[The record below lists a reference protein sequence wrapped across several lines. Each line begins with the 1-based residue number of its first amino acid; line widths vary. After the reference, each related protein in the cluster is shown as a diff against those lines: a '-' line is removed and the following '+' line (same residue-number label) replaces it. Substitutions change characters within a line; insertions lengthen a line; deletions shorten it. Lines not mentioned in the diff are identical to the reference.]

1 MAHPATPSRWVLTA
15 TLACAL
21 AVIAGASAAAVD
33 VAVDRYQA
41 AARAG
46 AVGSLTGRAY
56 AERRTPDGTDLPFA
70 GAEVKA
76 VPWSETL
83 ARRLHEL
90 REGAR
95 RSAPAYRDAATLM
108 QTAQEGYEREL
119 GTAGAGDLI
128 RSTVVSSTGR
138 FDLGP
143 LPEGRW
149 MLVAMSEVHHG
160 VTASRSGHKDRELYA
175 PTPRLVGFKTR
186 LLWLRDVAV
195 APRETTQLELTDR
208 NIWFTGVVEERRVDP
223 APRRR

>member
-1 MAHPATPSRWVLTA
+1 MAHTASPSRWVLSA
-15 TLACAL
+15 TLACAV

-33 VAVDRYQA
+33 VAVDSYQA

-46 AVGSLTGRAY
+46 AVGSLAGRAY
-56 AERRTPDGTDLPFA
+56 AERRTPDGPDRPFA
-70 GAEVKA
+70 GAEIIA
-76 VPWSETL
+76 VPWSDAL
-83 ARRLHEL
+83 ARRFEEL

-95 RSAPAYRDAATLM
+95 RSAAAYRHAATLM
-108 QTAQEGYEREL
+108 QTAQERYEREL
-119 GTAGAGDLI
+119 GTAGAAALI

-149 MLVAMSEVHHG
+149 MVVAMSEVRHG
-160 VTASRSGHKDRELYA
+160 VTAPRSGHKDREMYA

-195 APRETTQLELTDR
+195 APRKTTELELTDR